1 MAYTSSTILEIE
13 DVGLFKKEQPKS
25 MFFDIKTADGTKRVY
40 LALRSDG
47 ALTLKES
54 PESE

>member
-1 MAYTSSTILEIE
+1 MAYTFSTILEIE

-54 PESE
+54 PEGE